1 MARMKAKT
9 AVERCKDRYPGMTQ
23 AVYSMARNPEKY
35 GIRFTPEAR
44 ELAGFPSTPELDKAH
59 RAKPHRL
66 TFRVSDRVYAAL
78 QEICGSKY
86 IPVQAMM
93 EKAVLHYYG
102 IKEDENADL

>member
-9 AVERCKDRYPGMTQ
+9 AVERCREKYPSMTQ

-78 QEICGSKY
+78 VEICGSKN

>member
-9 AVERCKDRYPGMTQ
+9 AVERMKDLYPGMSQ

-35 GIRFTPEAR
+35 GVRLTPEAR
-44 ELAGFPSTPELDKAH
+44 KLAGYISTPELDRAQ

-78 QEICGSKY
+78 QEICGSKK

>member
-1 MARMKAKT
+1 MARIQAKT
-9 AVERCKDRYPGMTQ
+9 AVERCKDKFPGMTQ

-44 ELAGFPSTPELDKAH
+44 QLAGYPSTPDLDNAH

-78 QEICGSKY
+78 HEICGREK

-102 IKEDENADL
+102 IKEGENADL

>member
-9 AVERCKDRYPGMTQ
+9 AVERCKEKYPGMTA

-44 ELAGFPSTPELDKAH
+44 ELAGFPSTPDLDKAH

-78 QEICGSKY
+78 VEICGSKK
-86 IPVQAMM
+86 IPVQKMM
-93 EKAVLHYYG
+93 ERAVLRYYG
-102 IKEDENADL
+102 IREDENADL